1 MLLAVL
7 GKKSSG
13 KDTFSNYLINHQG
26 FIKYAF
32 GDPLKKGIQCFF
44 NLSDEQL
51 TDEKLKE
58 EIDERW
64 GVSPRKLFQIIG
76 TDIFQKSIYDF
87 IPDLKLNTKNQNQ
100 NQNQNE
106 IKGHWVYLFKEWYLN
121 EIKKNPNVKVIVSD
135 ARFLHE
141 IKTIKEL
148 NGIVIKII
156 RPPKENKNININDTH
171 QSENEINDIPNEM
184 IDNTIYNDKSIDELY
199 NKIYNLIKK
208 I

>member
-1 MLLAVL
+1 MLIAIL

-13 KDTFSNYLINHQG
+13 KDTFSNYLLNNQG

-51 TDEKLKE
+51 NNERLKE

-87 IPDLKLNTKNQNQ
+87 IPDLKLNNQ

-106 IKGHWVYLFKEWYLN
+106 NQIKGHWVYLFKEWYLN
-121 EIKKNPNVKVIVSD
+121 EIKKNPNVKVIISD

-141 IKTIKEL
+141 VKTIKEL
-148 NGIVIKII
+148 NGKIIKII
-156 RPPKENKNININDTH
+156 RPQDKNKNINLNDSH
-171 QSENEINDIPNEM
+171 QSENEINDIPAEM
-184 IDNTIYNDKSIDELY
+184 IDNIIYNDKTIDDLY
-199 NKIYNLIKK
+199 SLIQNTYSF
-208 I
+208 

>member
-1 MLLAVL
+1 MLIAIL

-13 KDTFSNYLINHQG
+13 KDTFSNYLLNNHG

-44 NLSDEQL
+44 NLSEAQLNDER
-51 TDEKLKE
+51 LKE

-87 IPDLKLNTKNQNQ
+87 IPDLKLNNQNQ
-100 NQNQNE
+100 NQ

-148 NGIVIKII
+148 NGKIIKII
-156 RPPKENKNININDTH
+156 RPIDKNKNINLNDSH
-171 QSENEINDIPNEM
+171 QSENEINDIPAEM
-184 IDNTIYNDKSIDELY
+184 IDNIIYNDKTIDDLY
-199 NKIYNLIKK
+199 SLIKN
-208 I
+208 IYSF

>member
-13 KDTFSNYLINHQG
+13 KDTFSDYLINHHG

-87 IPDLKLNTKNQNQ
+87 IPDLKLNQNQ
-100 NQNQNE
+100 NQEN

-121 EIKKNPNVKVIVSD
+121 EIKKNPNLKVIVSD

-141 IKTIKEL
+141 IETIKEL
-148 NGIVIKII
+148 NGKIIKII
-156 RPPKENKNININDTH
+156 RPSKENKNINININDTH

-184 IDNTIYNDKSIDELY
+184 IDNTIYNDKSINELY
-199 NKIYNLIKK
+199 NLIEKII
-208 I
+208 

>member
-1 MLLAVL
+1 MLIAIL

-32 GDPLKKGIQCFF
+32 GDPLKKGIQSFF
-44 NLSDEQL
+44 NLSDQQL
-51 TDEKLKE
+51 TDERLKE

-87 IPDLKLNTKNQNQ
+87 IPDLKLNNNNNNNTDNSK
-100 NQNQNE
+100 
-106 IKGHWVYLFKEWYLN
+106 KHWVYLFKEWYLN

-135 ARFLHE
+135 TRFLHE
-141 IKTIKEL
+141 VETIKEL
-148 NGIVIKII
+148 NGKIIKII
-156 RPPKENKNININDTH
+156 RPTDKNKNINLNDTH
-171 QSENEINDIPNEM
+171 QSENEINEIPAEM
-184 IDNTIYNDKSIDELY
+184 IDDIIYNDKSIDDLY
-199 NKIYNLIKK
+199 HKIKNTF
-208 I
+208 

>member
-1 MLLAVL
+1 MLIAIL

-44 NLSDEQL
+44 NLSDQQL
-51 TDEKLKE
+51 TDERLKE

-87 IPDLKLNTKNQNQ
+87 IPDLKLNNNNNNNNNNTDNSKN
-100 NQNQNE
+100 
-106 IKGHWVYLFKEWYLN
+106 HWVYLFKEWYLN

-135 ARFLHE
+135 TRFLHE
-141 IKTIKEL
+141 VETIKEL
-148 NGIVIKII
+148 NGKIIKII
-156 RPPKENKNININDTH
+156 RPTDKNKNINLNDTH
-171 QSENEINDIPNEM
+171 QSENEINEIPAEM
-184 IDNTIYNDKSIDELY
+184 IDDIIYNDKSIDDLY
-199 NKIYNLIKK
+199 HKIKNTFF
-208 I
+208 